1 MVLYKCDECLF
12 CSKLKGDYNRHLKTK
27 KHITN
32 IEKSV
37 IPMVMNT
44 NEHKMNTNEH
54 KMNTNEHKMNTTNSE
69 NDDKYYC
76 EFCLELFNTKP
87 SKRRHELHYCKE
99 NQNINKLLNE
109 KNKQIKKLEKTV
121 DKLIDKA
128 GNTTINHNIQNQQN
142 IKLNNYGD
150 EDLSHITDCF
160 KTHLIKGPYGAIPK
174 MIEAIHF
181 NNDKPENKNIVYP
194 NTNKNFIK
202 IRQNNEWVIKNKQ
215 DILRDMI
222 DSKYLILD
230 DHYNLI
236 LNGENI
242 SNNIKKN
249 YINFSGKY
257 DSGNNH
263 LLNDLMDD
271 CELVILNNRD

>member
-32 IEKSV
+32 IENSL

-76 EFCLELFNTKP
+76 EFCFELFNTKP

-99 NQNINKLLNE
+99 NQNINKLMNE

>member
-1 MVLYKCDECLF
+1 MVLYNCECCNF
-12 CSKLKGDYNRHLKTK
+12 CSKIKTHYNRHLNTK
-27 KHITN
+27 KHIHNTT
-32 IEKSV
+32 KSL
-37 IPMVMNT
+37 IGMVMNT

-54 KMNTNEHKMNTTNSE
+54 KMNTNEHKMNTTNLTYS
-69 NDDKYYC
+69 C
-76 EFCLELFNTKP
+76 EFCPEQFNTIP

-99 NQNINKLLNE
+99 NKNINKLLNE

-257 DSGNNH
+257 DSGNSH

-271 CELVILNNRD
+271 CELVILNNRT